1 MWMQQV
7 MHATLAWLKPSFSR
21 SITLLALM
29 SVLTACGKPP
39 IREIA
44 RIQSPDAVVDAVLAE
59 RAVGA
64 TVATPSEV
72 YIVPHGGG
80 IKGEPLLRADNMRD
94 LKLAW
99 KQPRFLEMHY
109 SKGRIFSFTNFWE
122 SADVQNWKY
131 VVELRLVPATDGY
144 SLN

>member
-1 MWMQQV
+1 
-7 MHATLAWLKPSFSR
+7 MHTSLTWLKSSFSR
-21 SITLLALM
+21 SIALL
-29 SVLTACGKPP
+29 SFVTILTACGKPP
-39 IREIA
+39 VREIA

-72 YIVPHGGG
+72 YIVPHGGKL
-80 IKGEPLLRADNMRD
+80 KGEPLLRADSMRD
-94 LKLAW
+94 LKLSW
-99 KQPRFLEMHY
+99 KQTRFLEMHY
-109 SKGRIFSFTNFWE
+109 SKGRVFSFTNFWE

-131 VVELRLVPATDGY
+131 VVELRLMPASDDY